1 MDVGC
6 TCKLSRLS
14 LIVRGQQ
21 NGIVTATRPAV
32 SELELLPC
40 LRGGTQRS
48 PLDETVEILHHAQT
62 VVSGFQVPGNG
73 TQCLATNSILFFFP
87 FRKNHQFAWRANQ

>member
-1 MDVGC
+1 M
-6 TCKLSRLS
+6 
-14 LIVRGQQ
+14 RGQQ

-40 LRGGTQRS
+40 LRGRTQRS

-73 TQCLATNSILFFFP
+73 QRLATNSMLLFSP
-87 FRKNHQFAWRANQ
+87 FRKDYQFAWRANQ